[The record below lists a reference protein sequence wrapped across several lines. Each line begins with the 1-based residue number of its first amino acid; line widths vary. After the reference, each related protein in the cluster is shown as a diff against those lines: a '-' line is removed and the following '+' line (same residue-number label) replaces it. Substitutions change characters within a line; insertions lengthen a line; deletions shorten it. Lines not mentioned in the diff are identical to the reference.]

1 MIHTREE
8 PEKDMY
14 DVVSVGILVADCLAK
29 PIRKMPERG
38 KLELV
43 DKISL
48 HTGGNAA
55 TCAINVSKL
64 GLKSAVLGKLG
75 ADGFGSFM
83 KNALQEQGVE
93 TRGVRIDEHATTS
106 SSLALVGADG
116 ERSFLHSIGANGEF
130 VEADVDYGIIDQT
143 NIVFATGCL
152 LMPKFDG
159 AECAKFLKKCK
170 EMGKTTAY
178 DVCWDSTGRWM
189 ELVGPSMPYI
199 DYFMP
204 SIEEA
209 IELSGGLTDP
219 DEIADRFL
227 GMGPHTIVL
236 KVGKKGCFVKTRD
249 GQRLEIPT
257 YGRIKAVDTTGA
269 GDSFCSGFLS
279 ALSQGWELERAARF
293 ANAVGTHCV
302 MAAGA
307 STGIKPMRDILQF
320 MEDYDRGLI

>member
-1 MIHTREE
+1 
-8 PEKDMY
+8 MY
-14 DVVSVGILVADCLAK
+14 DVVSVGILVADCIAK
-29 PIRKMPERG
+29 PIRKMPDRG

-55 TCAINVSKL
+55 TCAINVAKL
-64 GLKSAVLGKLG
+64 GLKSAILGKIG
-75 ADGFGSFM
+75 GDGFGDFM
-83 KNALQEQGVE
+83 DGALKKQGVE
-93 TRGVRIDEHATTS
+93 TSGLRVDPDATTS
-106 SSLALVGADG
+106 SSLVMVGADG
-116 ERSFLHSIGANGEF
+116 ERSFLHSTGANAEF
-130 VEADVDYGIIDQT
+130 VESDINYD
-143 NIVFATGCL
+143 IVSKTGHVFVTGGL

-159 AECAKFLKKCK
+159 TECAKFLKKCK

-219 DEIADRFL
+219 DEIADKFL
-227 GMGPHTIVL
+227 SMGPHTIVL
-236 KVGKKGCFVKTRD
+236 KVGKKGCFVKTKK
-249 GQRLEIPT
+249 GERLEVPT
-257 YGRIKAVDTTGA
+257 YSRIKAFDTTGA
-269 GDSFCSGFLS
+269 GDSFCSGFLTG
-279 ALSQGWELERAARF
+279 LSQGWSLERCAKF

-307 STGIKPMRDILQF
+307 STGIKPMKDILQF
-320 MEDYDRGLI
+320 MEDYDKGLI

>member
-1 MIHTREE
+1 
-8 PEKDMY
+8 MY

-29 PIRKMPERG
+29 PIRKMPDRG

-55 TCAINVSKL
+55 TCAINVAKL
-64 GLKSAVLGKLG
+64 GLRSAILGKIG
-75 ADGFGSFM
+75 GDGFGQFM
-83 KNALQEQGVE
+83 DSSLKAAGVD
-93 TRGVRIDEHATTS
+93 TSGLKIDPDATTS
-106 SSLALVGADG
+106 ASLALVGADG
-116 ERSFLHSIGANGEF
+116 ERSFLHSTGANGEL
-130 VEADVDYGIIDQT
+130 VEADINYDIIANTQH
-143 NIVFATGCL
+143 VFVTGCL

-219 DEIADRFL
+219 DEIADKFME
-227 GMGPHTIVL
+227 MGPHTIVI
-236 KVGKKGCFVKTRD
+236 KVGKKGCFIKTKS
-249 GQRLEIPT
+249 GVRLEVPT
-257 YGRIKAVDTTGA
+257 YNRIKAFDTTGA

-279 ALSQGWELERAARF
+279 GLSQGWDLERCAKF

-307 STGIKPMRDILQF
+307 STGIKPMKDILQF
-320 MEDYDRGLI
+320 MEDYDKGLI

>member
-1 MIHTREE
+1 
-8 PEKDMY
+8 MY
-14 DVVSVGILVADCLAK
+14 DVVSVGILVADCIAK

-64 GLKSAVLGKLG
+64 GLKSAILGKIG
-75 ADGFGSFM
+75 EDGFGKFFDA
-83 KNALQEQGVE
+83 ALKEQGVDTSGLKHDPE
-93 TRGVRIDEHATTS
+93 ATTS
-106 SSLALVGADG
+106 SSLVLVGEDG
-116 ERSFLHSIGANGEF
+116 ERSFLHSRGANGEL
-130 VEADVDYGIIDQT
+130 VEADIDYSIIEKT
-143 NIVFATGCL
+143 NIVFVTGCL

-159 AECAKFLKKCK
+159 EECAKFLKKCK

-189 ELVGPSMPYI
+189 DLVGPSMPYI

-209 IELSGGLTDP
+209 VELSGGLTDP
-219 DEIADRFL
+219 DEIADKFL
-227 GMGPHTIVL
+227 SMGPSVVVI
-236 KVGKKGCFVKTRD
+236 KWGKHGCFIKTKD
-249 GQRLEIPT
+249 GQRMVVPT
-257 YGRIKAVDTTGA
+257 FLRIKPFDTTGA

-279 ALSQGWELERAARF
+279 GLSQGWDLERCARF
-293 ANAVGTHCV
+293 ANAVGTHCI

-307 STGIKPMRDILQF
+307 STGIKPMKDILQF
-320 MEDYDRGLI
+320 IEDYDAERI